1 MTPQRKTEA
10 EIYRQ
15 GIARGEI
22 PALSRAITLAESTLP
37 EHKELARQIIT
48 WCLPRSGKSV
58 RVGITGIPGVGKS
71 SFIES
76 LGLYLA
82 RECGKK
88 IAVLAIDPTSSETRG
103 SVLGDKLRM
112 QELSRHENVY
122 IRPSPSS
129 GSLGGVAKRTSDAI
143 ILCEAAGFD
152 TIFIETV
159 GVGQSEITCHS
170 MVDFFML
177 LMITGAGDDIQGI
190 KRGII
195 ERADAVVITKA
206 DGRNKERA
214 ELMKQEMEESL
225 RFHRPPESSWIPRT
239 CACSSVTGYGIKKIW
254 QCVRDYEDLCK
265 ESGYF
270 AEKRKKQSKYRLH
283 EALIQSLENS
293 FYESSP
299 VKEVIGKVEKQVME
313 GKTDPY
319 TGAANLLDLYFE
331 TLGPSRSARKND
343 HKDPLT

>member
-1 MTPQRKTEA
+1 MKPRRKTEA
-10 EIYRQ
+10 ETYRQ
-15 GIARGEI
+15 GIAKGEI
-22 PALSRAITLAESTLP
+22 PVLSRAITLAESTLP
-37 EHKELARQIIT
+37 EHKKLAQEIIT
-48 WCLPRSGKSV
+48 WCLSRSGKSI

-88 IAVLAIDPTSSETRG
+88 IAVLAIDPTSSETGG

-122 IRPSPSS
+122 IRPSPSA
-129 GSLGGVAKRTSDAI
+129 GSLGGVSKKTSDAV

-152 TIFIETV
+152 TILIETV

-190 KRGII
+190 KKGII
-195 ERADAVVITKA
+195 ERADAVLITKA
-206 DGRNKERA
+206 DGRNKKKA
-214 ELMKQEMEESL
+214 ELMKQEMEEAL
-225 RFHRPPESSWIPRT
+225 RFHKPPESGWVPKAY
-239 CACSSVTGYGIKKIW
+239 ACSSATGYGIKEIW
-254 QCVRDYEDLCK
+254 QCVEEYEKLCR

-270 AEKRKKQSKYRLH
+270 TEKRKKQAKYRLH
-283 EALIQSLENS
+283 EALAQNLEDS
-293 FYESSP
+293 FYENALI
-299 VKEVIGKVEKQVME
+299 KKTLGEVEKKVME

-319 TGAANLLDLYFE
+319 TGAANLLNLYFE
-331 TLGPSRSARKND
+331 KLRLPPSAGKE
-343 HKDPLT
+343 

>member
-1 MTPQRKTEA
+1 MKPRRKTEA
-10 EIYRQ
+10 ETYRK
-15 GIARGEI
+15 GIAKGEI
-22 PALSRAITLAESTLP
+22 PVLSRAITLAESTLP
-37 EHKELARQIIT
+37 EHKKLAQEVIT
-48 WCLPRSGKSV
+48 SCLPRSGKSV

-88 IAVLAIDPTSSETRG
+88 IAVLAIDPTSSETGG

-129 GSLGGVAKRTSDAI
+129 GSLGGVAKKTSDAV

-152 TIFIETV
+152 TILIETV

-190 KRGII
+190 KKGII
-195 ERADAVVITKA
+195 ERADAVLITKA
-206 DGRNKERA
+206 DGRNKKKA
-214 ELMKQEMEESL
+214 ELMKQEMEEAL
-225 RFHRPPESSWIPRT
+225 RFHRPPESGWVPKSY
-239 CACSSVTGYGIKKIW
+239 ACSSVTGYGIKEIW
-254 QCVRDYEDLCK
+254 QCVEEYEKLCRK
-265 ESGYF
+265 NGYF
-270 AEKRKKQSKYRLH
+270 LEKRKMQAKYRLH
-283 EALIQSLENS
+283 EALAQNLEDS
-293 FYESSP
+293 FYENALI
-299 VKEVIGKVEKQVME
+299 KKTLGEVEREVME
-313 GKTDPY
+313 GRTDPY

-331 TLGPSRSARKND
+331 KLRLPPSSEEK
-343 HKDPLT
+343 

>member
-1 MTPQRKTEA
+1 MKPRRKTEA
-10 EIYRQ
+10 ETYRQ
-15 GIARGEI
+15 GIAKGEI
-22 PALSRAITLAESTLP
+22 PVLSRAITLAESTLP
-37 EHKELARQIIT
+37 EHKKLAQEVIT
-48 WCLPRSGKSV
+48 WCLPRSGKSI

-82 RECGKK
+82 CECGKK
-88 IAVLAIDPTSSETRG
+88 IAVLAIDPTSSETGG

-122 IRPSPSS
+122 IRPSPST
-129 GSLGGVAKRTSDAI
+129 GSLGGVAKKTSDAV

-152 TIFIETV
+152 TILIETV

-190 KRGII
+190 KKGII
-195 ERADAVVITKA
+195 ERADAVLITKA
-206 DGRNKERA
+206 DGRNKKKA
-214 ELMKQEMEESL
+214 ELMKQEMEEAL
-225 RFHRPPESSWIPRT
+225 RFHKPPESGWVPKSY
-239 CACSSVTGYGIKKIW
+239 ACSSVTGYGIKEIW
-254 QCVRDYEDLCK
+254 QCVEEYEKLCK

-270 AEKRKKQSKYRLH
+270 TEKRKKQAKYRLH
-283 EALIQSLENS
+283 EALAQNLEDS
-293 FYESSP
+293 FYENALIQ
-299 VKEVIGKVEKQVME
+299 KTLGEVEKEVME

-319 TGAANLLDLYFE
+319 TGATNLLNLYFE
-331 TLGPSRSARKND
+331 KLRLPSSAGK
-343 HKDPLT
+343 K

>member
-1 MTPQRKTEA
+1 MKPRRKTEA
-10 EIYRQ
+10 EAYRK
-15 GIARGEI
+15 GITKGEI
-22 PALSRAITLAESTLP
+22 PVLSRAITLAESTLP
-37 EHKELARQIIT
+37 EHKKLAQEVIT

-88 IAVLAIDPTSSETRG
+88 IAVLAIDPTSSETGG

-122 IRPSPSS
+122 IRPSPSA
-129 GSLGGVAKRTSDAI
+129 GSLGGVSKKTSDAV

-152 TIFIETV
+152 TILIETV

-190 KRGII
+190 KKGII
-195 ERADAVVITKA
+195 ERADAVLITKA
-206 DGRNKERA
+206 DGRNKKKA
-214 ELMKQEMEESL
+214 ELMKQEMEEAL
-225 RFHRPPESSWIPRT
+225 RFHKPPESGWVPKAY
-239 CACSSVTGYGIKKIW
+239 ACSSVTGYGIKEVW
-254 QCVRDYEDLCK
+254 QCVEEYEKLCR

-270 AEKRKKQSKYRLH
+270 TEKRKKQAKYRLH
-283 EALIQSLENS
+283 EALAQNLEDS
-293 FYESSP
+293 FYENALI
-299 VKEVIGKVEKQVME
+299 KKRLGEVEREVME

-331 TLGPSRSARKND
+331 KLRLPPSSEEK
-343 HKDPLT
+343 

>member
-1 MTPQRKTEA
+1 MTRHGKTEA
-10 EIYRQ
+10 ETYRQ

-37 EHKELARQIIT
+37 EHRKLAREIIT
-48 WCLPRSGKSV
+48 WCLPQSGKSV

-82 RECGKK
+82 RERGKK
-88 IAVLAIDPTSSETRG
+88 IAVLAIDPTSSETGG

-122 IRPSPSS
+122 IRPSPSA
-129 GSLGGVAKRTSDAI
+129 GSLGGVAKKTSDAV

-190 KRGII
+190 KKGII
-195 ERADAVVITKA
+195 ERADAVLITKA
-206 DGRNKERA
+206 DGRNRKKA

-225 RFHRPPESSWIPRT
+225 GFHRPPPESGWVPKAH
-239 CACSSVTGYGIKKIW
+239 ACSSVTGYGIREIW
-254 QCVRDYEDLCK
+254 QCVMDYENICR
-265 ESGYF
+265 ENGYF
-270 AEKRKKQSKYRLH
+270 AEKRRKQAGYRLH
-283 EALIQSLENS
+283 EALAQNLEDS
-293 FYESSP
+293 FYEHP
-299 VKEVIGKVEKQVME
+299 LVKERLVRVEKEVME

-319 TGAANLLDLYFE
+319 TGAADLLDLYFE
-331 TLGPSRSARKND
+331 GLRPPRSAQEK
-343 HKDPLT
+343 

>member
-1 MTPQRKTEA
+1 MTPHGKTEA
-10 EIYRQ
+10 ETYRQ

-37 EHKELARQIIT
+37 EHRKLAREIIT

-82 RECGKK
+82 RERGKK
-88 IAVLAIDPTSSETRG
+88 IAVLAIDPTSSETGG

-122 IRPSPSS
+122 IRPSPSA
-129 GSLGGVAKRTSDAI
+129 GSLGGVAKKTSDAV

-190 KRGII
+190 KKGII

-206 DGRNKERA
+206 DGRNRKKA

-225 RFHRPPESSWIPRT
+225 GFHRPPPESGWVPKAH
-239 CACSSVTGYGIKKIW
+239 ACSSVTGYGIREIW
-254 QCVRDYEDLCK
+254 QCVMDYENICR
-265 ESGYF
+265 ENGYF
-270 AEKRKKQSKYRLH
+270 AEKRRKQAGYRLH
-283 EALIQSLENS
+283 EALAQNLEDS
-293 FYESSP
+293 FYEHP
-299 VKEVIGKVEKQVME
+299 LVKERLVRVEKEVME

-319 TGAANLLDLYFE
+319 TGAADLLDLYFE
-331 TLGPSRSARKND
+331 GLRPPRSAQEK
-343 HKDPLT
+343 

>member
-1 MTPQRKTEA
+1 MTPQKKTES
-10 EIYRQ
+10 ETYRQ
-15 GIARGEI
+15 GIARGEV

-37 EHKELARQIIT
+37 EHRKLAREIIT

-58 RVGITGIPGVGKS
+58 RIGITGIPGVGKS

-82 RECGKK
+82 REYGRK
-88 IAVLAIDPTSSETRG
+88 IAVLAIDPTSSQTGG

-112 QELSRHENVY
+112 QELSRHKNVY
-122 IRPSPSS
+122 IRPSPSA
-129 GSLGGVAKRTSDAI
+129 GSLGGVAKKTSDAI

-152 TIFIETV
+152 TILIETV

-190 KRGII
+190 KKGII

-206 DGRNKERA
+206 DGKNRKKA
-214 ELMKQEMEESL
+214 ELAEQEMKESL
-225 RFHRPPESSWIPRT
+225 MFHRPPESGWTPRT
-239 CACSSVTGYGIKKIW
+239 YSCSSLTGYGISEIW
-254 QCVRDYEDLCK
+254 QCVAEYEKLCR
-265 ESGYF
+265 ENGYF
-270 AEKRKKQSKYRLH
+270 AKKRRVQAKYRLR
-283 EALIQSLENS
+283 EALEQSLEDS
-293 FYESSP
+293 FYENP
-299 VKEVIGKVEKQVME
+299 TIKETLGEVEKDVMG

-319 TGAANLLDLYFE
+319 TAAAALLDLYSE
-331 TLGPSRSARKND
+331 TLRSPQAAREE
-343 HKDPLT
+343 